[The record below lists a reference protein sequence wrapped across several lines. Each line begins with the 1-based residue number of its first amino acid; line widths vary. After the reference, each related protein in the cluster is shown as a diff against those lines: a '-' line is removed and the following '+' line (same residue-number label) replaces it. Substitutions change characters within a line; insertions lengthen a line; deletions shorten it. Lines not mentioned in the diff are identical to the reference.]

1 MMGNYIKDLIE
12 LTENN
17 TFKFTKLLGDIK
29 LQYFHQQIE
38 KGIIRDY
45 KTRFGQRIL

>member
-17 TFKFTKLLGDIK
+17 TFKLNKRYFSLNDVIK
-29 LQYFHQQIE
+29 KAINMI
-38 KGIIRDY
+38 GPVS
-45 KTRFGQRIL
+45 